1 MSEFLIMF
9 REVLEGVLV
18 VGILYTFI
26 IKTGKKHLTKSITNG
41 VIAAFAMTGIFAVIF
56 QVLLGGFSGH
66 EAAIFEGVTMLIAA
80 VLLSTMIVWMARNKN
95 VAESLEKEASS
106 IIERDKNVALGLF
119 ALTFFAIF
127 REGVEVVLFLYSIL
141 FSKGELSM
149 IGALLGSIISLFL
162 GYQIFVQG
170 QKVPL
175 KQFFNYTSIL
185 LIFVCAGLVAYG
197 VHEFDEV
204 PKYRAMSKIENIESS
219 MIEGDVLKLEE
230 LEAAK
235 AELKKAKTVMKK
247 NEIWNINEVGPVF
260 AFNIDDKGNAKPLF
274 SDKGA
279 IGQIFKGFF
288 GYNGNPSYREVI
300 AYLFTLAM
308 VSFLWTRASQ
318 GSPAVVRDKKSP
330 MDEKCPTCFLEV
342 ETRYININALN
353 LLRHCPYNLII

>member
-1 MSEFLIMF
+1 
-9 REVLEGVLV
+9 
-18 VGILYTFI
+18 
-26 IKTGKKHLTKSITNG
+26 
-41 VIAAFAMTGIFAVIF
+41 
-56 QVLLGGFSGH
+56 
-66 EAAIFEGVTMLIAA
+66 
-80 VLLSTMIVWMARNKN
+80 
-95 VAESLEKEASS
+95 
-106 IIERDKNVALGLF
+106 
-119 ALTFFAIF
+119 
-127 REGVEVVLFLYSIL
+127 
-141 FSKGELSM
+141 M

-219 MIEGDVLKLEE
+219 MIEDDVLKLEE

-235 AELKKAKTVMKK
+235 AELKEAKTVMKN

-308 VSFLWTRASQ
+308 VSCLWTRASQ
-318 GSPAVVRDKKSP
+318 GSPAVLRDKKSP
-330 MDEKCPTCFLEV
+330 MDEKCPTCFEEIQAV
-342 ETRYININALN
+342 KQSTCSNCDTELN
-353 LLRHCPYNLII
+353 T